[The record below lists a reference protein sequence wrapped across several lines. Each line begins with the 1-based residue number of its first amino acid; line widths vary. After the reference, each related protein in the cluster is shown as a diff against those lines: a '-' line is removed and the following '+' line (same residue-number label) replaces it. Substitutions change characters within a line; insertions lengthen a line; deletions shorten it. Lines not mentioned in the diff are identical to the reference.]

1 MGAAEDL
8 EQLNDRLPF
17 PSNVTIS
24 PSITVSLG
32 RSAMPLGHCSKTTSE
47 VFFGCVTRV
56 ARSVPTY
63 DQFAIAVGLQL
74 VTPLAT
80 LRRAFGSNDEAPHPW
95 HRNSAHSL
103 FALAKRNA

>member
-63 DQFAIAVGLQL
+63 DQLRDS
-74 VTPLAT
+74 
-80 LRRAFGSNDEAPHPW
+80 RRA
-95 HRNSAHSL
+95 SA
-103 FALAKRNA
+103 RNAIGDPPAGVRL